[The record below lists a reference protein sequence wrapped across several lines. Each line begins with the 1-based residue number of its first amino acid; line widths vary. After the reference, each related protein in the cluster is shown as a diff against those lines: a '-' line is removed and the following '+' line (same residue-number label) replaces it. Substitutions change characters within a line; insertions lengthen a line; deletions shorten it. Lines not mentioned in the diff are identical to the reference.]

1 MASTRTAMI
10 GIAGWKNSGKTTLVS
25 RLVRAFTKRGFKIA
39 TIKHAHHD
47 LRLGDGTTDSE
58 RHAHAGA
65 CTVAVVSP
73 TGWEIS
79 GQSQDLPVPSLEEI
93 AMRLAPADL
102 VLVEGYKS
110 ARIPKIELRRSA
122 SKTQQPL
129 AGNDP
134 DVIAIASDHALQE
147 CNVPVFAL
155 DDIEGIAAFIE
166 KTANLVRHSRPV

>member
-1 MASTRTAMI
+1 VASTRTAMI

-25 RLVRAFTKRGFKIA
+25 RLVQAFTKRGFKIA

-47 LRLGDGTTDSE
+47 LRPNDGTTDSE
-58 RHAHAGA
+58 RHLQAGA
-65 CTVAVVSP
+65 CNVAVVTP

-122 SKTQQPL
+122 SATDRPL
-129 AGNDP
+129 ADNDTN
-134 DVIAIASDHALQE
+134 VIAIASDLALE
-147 CNVPVFAL
+147 DRNVPVFAL
-155 DDIEGIAAFIE
+155 DDVEGIAAFIE
-166 KTANLVRHSRPV
+166 KATNLARQSRLE